1 MPYMTET
8 AATETALV
16 FTKDTSSKTGV
27 TIYRATGAAYSFRL
41 FQLDGVWYLKA
52 TPLGQI
58 LGVEL
63 RFDTMRDA
71 RLAAARIDD
80 AEVVEDQDDDEPVV
94 AAAAEV
100 VETPVV
106 APAAA
111 EQLALDLDPAA
122 PAEVTVIACAAAK
135 LDEPVPAAELYTS
148 ANFRLMLRAARAQAG
163 PGGRVLILSALH
175 GLLDLDT
182 VVAPYNVKMGDAG
195 CIGAAALAAQLRA
208 RGLDVPGARIT
219 TLLPRAYAQRLAEAV
234 ALAGEAEQVDLF
246 ADAPGIGYQRAVASR
261 LLAEAC

>member
-1 MPYMTET
+1 MPYMTEI

-41 FQLDGVWYLKA
+41 FQLNGVWYLKA

-94 AAAAEV
+94 AA
-100 VETPVV
+100 
-106 APAAA
+106 
-111 EQLALDLDPAA
+111 
-122 PAEVTVIACAAAK
+122 PAEVTVVACAAAK
-135 LDEPVPAAELYTS
+135 LDEPAPAAELYTS

-163 PGGRVLILSALH
+163 PGGGVLILSALH

-195 CIGAAALAAQLRA
+195 CIGAAELAAQLRA

-234 ALAGEAEQVDLF
+234 ALAGEAKQVDLF

>member
-1 MPYMTET
+1 MTEI

-27 TIYRATGAAYSFRL
+27 TIYRAAGVAYSFRL

-80 AEVVEDQDDDEPVV
+80 AEVVEDQDGDAAEPV

-100 VETPVV
+100 VEAPVV

-135 LDEPVPAAELYTS
+135 LDEPAPAAELYTS

-195 CIGAAALAAQLRA
+195 CIGAAELAAQLRA
-208 RGLDVPGARIT
+208 RGLDAPGARIT

-234 ALAGEAEQVDLF
+234 ALAGEAKQVDLF

-261 LLAEAC
+261 LLTGAC

>member
-1 MPYMTET
+1 MLYMTET

-71 RLAAARIDD
+71 RLAAARIDE
-80 AEVVEDQDDDEPVV
+80 AEVVEDQDDAPAVV
-94 AAAAEV
+94 EAPAAAEV
-100 VETPVV
+100 VE
-106 APAAA
+106 APAV
-111 EQLALDLDPAA
+111 QLALDLD

-135 LDEPVPAAELYTS
+135 LDEPAPAAELYTS

-195 CIGAAALAAQLRA
+195 CIGAAELAAQLRA
-208 RGLDVPGARIT
+208 RGLDAPGARIT

-261 LLAEAC
+261 LLSEAC